1 MARFIPDVVPE
12 DIVHDSERVVYE
24 ALRGLPMD
32 FVVLHSFPWLRPL
45 RDLTDEPLREGEAD
59 FVILHP
65 QRGLL
70 VLEVKGGKPELR
82 NVSMTLR
89 HLRDEI
95 SVAWDLDR
103 AADSYVFGRVDPDL
117 GCGL

>member
-1 MARFIPDVVPE
+1 MIAVDTN
-12 DIVHDSERVVYE
+12 
-24 ALRGLPMD
+24 
-32 FVVLHSFPWLRPL
+32 VLLYA
-45 RDLTDEPLREGEAD
+45 DREE
-59 FVILHP
+59 
-65 QRGLL
+65 
-70 VLEVKGGKPELR
+70 R